1 MSFFLYHTK
10 VHRCIILFLDYALT
24 CSQIIM
30 LTLSPI
36 QVLFIFTES
45 RIRKGKHFSSHF
57 KKIITCVPL
66 RPETRK
72 GCLFSSLLFDI
83 VQEIIAKTM
92 KQEKKWKAS
101 KMEEAKQSIFLE
113 NIVIYICVYV
123 SVYICVC
130 IYVSIHTHMHTHI
143 YIIFLNLIYIKK
155 QQQKLV

>member
-10 VHRCIILFLDYALT
+10 GHRGIILFLDYALT

-36 QVLFIFTES
+36 QVLFIFTQS
-45 RIRKGKHFSSHF
+45 RIRKGKHFSSQHF
-57 KKIITCVPL
+57 LKNHYMCPL

-92 KQEKKWKAS
+92 KQEKKWKVS
-101 KMEEAKQSIFLE
+101 KREEVKQSILE
-113 NIVIYICVYV
+113 NIVIYVCVYV
-123 SVYICVC
+123 SVYIRVC
-130 IYVSIHTHMHTHI
+130 IYVYTYTYI
-143 YIIFLNLIYIKK
+143 YKIFLNLIYIK
-155 QQQKLV
+155 QQQQN